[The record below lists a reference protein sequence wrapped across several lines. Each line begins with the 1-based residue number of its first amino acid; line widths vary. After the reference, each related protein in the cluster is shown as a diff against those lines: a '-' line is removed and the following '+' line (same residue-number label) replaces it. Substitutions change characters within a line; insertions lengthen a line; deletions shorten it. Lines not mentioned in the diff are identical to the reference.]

1 MFQLEPRHSPGFMK
15 YAITLSP
22 ALSGP
27 FLSTISNLMV
37 YDTIQSTLLSNR
49 LTWFGFE
56 CVCDARN
63 WTQHQLMSLP
73 SSKESPLLT
82 TDIAGTTIFSIVR
95 NALIVYS
102 LIAVF
107 PLPLSTAPFPELA
120 TKLELDIF
128 EVLEDDDENTAST
141 SLLLWASTMG
151 ALAAIGT
158 PQRAALVAITARL
171 CEKLL
176 ISSWESMQAVL
187 QDYLWSR
194 DISDFDGMFLFLDVQ
209 NQMDEQDA
217 VERSLR

>member
-22 ALSGP
+22 ALSGL
-27 FLSTISNLMV
+27 FLSTISHLML

-73 SSKESPLLT
+73 SSKESPQLT
-82 TDIAGTTIFSIVR
+82 KDITGATIFNAVR

-120 TKLELDIF
+120 TKLESDIS
-128 EVLEDDDENTAST
+128 ELLEDDKSTASK
-141 SLLLWASTMG
+141 SLLLWASTIA

-158 PQRAALVAITARL
+158 PKRSSLVAITASL
-171 CEKLL
+171 CEQLG
-176 ISSWESMQAVL
+176 ITSWESMQAIL
-187 QDYLWSR
+187 QDYLWSG
-194 DISDFDGMFLFLDVQ
+194 DISDFDGMFLFLEVQ
-209 NQMDEQDA
+209 KQMDEREV
-217 VERSLR
+217 VERYIR